1 MGKQQ
6 YAGWRRQ
13 HTMCTLCNKLHN
25 AQNLS
30 SSTQYTQHGAD
41 IKWKCTVYVMQQ
53 ISTRRA
59 AYIVE
64 QAVHS
69 MLYTLSRNSA
79 AAAAGTQKS
88 RCTEWGWGAGGL
100 GAGGLGGWGLGALGP
115 MGRCSPR
122 GYHKLRIL
130 VRKAMAAAGRSGTT
144 SPRFQSGHGLA
155 SGYGLESGHGLT

>member
-1 MGKQQ
+1 
-6 YAGWRRQ
+6 
-13 HTMCTLCNKLHN
+13 MCTLCNKLRN

-30 SSTQYTQHGAD
+30 SSTQYTEHGAD

-69 MLYTLSRNSA
+69 MLYTLSRNNA

-88 RCTEWGWGAGGL
+88 RCTEWGWGW
-100 GAGGLGGWGLGALGP
+100 GLGGLTDRFNQR
-115 MGRCSPR
+115 GRFLQHP
-122 GYHKLRIL
+122 
-130 VRKAMAAAGRSGTT
+130 AAAACSTAGRGAAANN
-144 SPRFQSGHGLA
+144 F
-155 SGYGLESGHGLT
+155 

>member
-64 QAVHS
+64 QTVHS
-69 MLYTLSRNSA
+69 MLYTLSRNNA

-88 RCTEWGWGAGGL
+88 RCTEWGL
-100 GAGGLGGWGLGALGP
+100 GGGWGLGLGLGLTDRFNQR
-115 MGRCSPR
+115 GRFLQHP
-122 GYHKLRIL
+122 
-130 VRKAMAAAGRSGTT
+130 AAAACSTVGPQPIKDGWTATNVEFS
-144 SPRFQSGHGLA
+144 
-155 SGYGLESGHGLT
+155 